1 MLENKLKEK
10 ENRTQQKR
18 NKQIYKQQ
26 NNQHREK
33 LQNKKGEHI
42 LRKKRM
48 GLNWEV
54 WKTILNIWEFLIN
67 SKANKNISP
76 DHKMISL
83 GRKSIS
89 LDVRIYQSLWTNYP
103 HWEKKQSAMI
113 DDRKKSALIDTTLS
127 LGTKFYQPWLKV

>member
-54 WKTILNIWEFLIN
+54 WKTILNI
-67 SKANKNISP
+67 
-76 DHKMISL
+76 
-83 GRKSIS
+83 
-89 LDVRIYQSLWTNYP
+89 
-103 HWEKKQSAMI
+103 
-113 DDRKKSALIDTTLS
+113 
-127 LGTKFYQPWLKV
+127 